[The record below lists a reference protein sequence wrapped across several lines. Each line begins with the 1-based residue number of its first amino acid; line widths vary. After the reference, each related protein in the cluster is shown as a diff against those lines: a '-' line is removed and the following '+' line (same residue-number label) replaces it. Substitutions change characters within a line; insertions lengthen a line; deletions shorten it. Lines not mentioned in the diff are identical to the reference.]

1 MLNKENGE
9 FQHLFIILRIC
20 SLLMTFHSEDHGV
33 IPQLEAA
40 KDCHCDPAFR
50 GTGGL
55 AMTNLDPRN

>member
-1 MLNKENGE
+1 MIRLV
-9 FQHLFIILRIC
+9 
-20 SLLMTFHSEDHGV
+20 V
-33 IPQLEAA
+33 IPQLEEA